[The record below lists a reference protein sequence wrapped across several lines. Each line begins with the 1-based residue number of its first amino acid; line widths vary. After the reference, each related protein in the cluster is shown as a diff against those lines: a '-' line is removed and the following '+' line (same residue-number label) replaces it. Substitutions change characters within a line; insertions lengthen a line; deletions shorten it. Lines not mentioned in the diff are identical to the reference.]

1 MRRDESGASP
11 AARTALAANGWS
23 VREGPIRDAHLR
35 GRPLDDPTPPVA

>member
-23 VREGPIRDAHLR
+23 VREGPI
-35 GRPLDDPTPPVA
+35 P